1 MFKTLRKVLMRGLAA
16 VLPIGLTLWLL
27 WWLGTTTEAVL
38 HQFITLFVPEER
50 YWWGMGIM
58 AGVLVLLLA
67 GTLVNAY
74 VVRRTLEYWEKR
86 LESIPVVKTLY
97 GAIRD
102 FVEFLP
108 ASGDKRDLR
117 RVVAVRIGEGLA
129 VGFVTRDDA
138 GDMKAVAAGQ
148 DLVPVYFP
156 MSYQIGGY
164 TLYLPRAQLIPLDMP
179 AESAMRMVLTGGVS
193 SGPGRR

>member
-1 MFKTLRKVLMRGLAA
+1 MFKTLRKVLMRGLVA

-27 WWLGTTTEAVL
+27 WWLGTATETLL
-38 HQFITLFVPEER
+38 HRFITLFVPEEH
-50 YWWGMGIM
+50 YWWGMGII
-58 AGVLVLLLA
+58 AGLLVLLIA
-67 GTLVNAY
+67 GALVNAY
-74 VVRRTLEYWEKR
+74 VVRRALSYWEKR
-86 LESIPVVKTLY
+86 LEQIPVVKTLY

-117 RVVAVRIGEGLA
+117 RVVAVRFGEGLV

-138 GDMKAVAAGQ
+138 GDMQAITDGQ

-164 TLYLPRAQLIPLDMP
+164 TIYLPRTQLIPLDMP